1 MKQARHYLECIL
13 DEFAEWIDAG
23 VPVLMLEPSCASVFR
38 DELMNFFPN
47 NQRAARLSRQTM
59 MLSEALAK
67 DSSSL
72 KLAAL
77 PGRRIVVHGHCHQK
91 SVMTM
96 TDDIALL
103 RSTGA
108 HVEVLDSGCCGM
120 AGPFDFEKTKFTVS
134 QAPNG
139 HSQV

>member
-1 MKQARHYLECIL
+1 
-13 DEFAEWIDAG
+13 
-23 VPVLMLEPSCASVFR
+23 
-38 DELMNFFPN
+38 
-47 NQRAARLSRQTM
+47 
-59 MLSEALAK
+59 
-67 DSSSL
+67 
-72 KLAAL
+72 
-77 PGRRIVVHGHCHQK
+77 
-91 SVMTM
+91 MTM

-134 QAPNG
+134 QGPNG